1 MGIFAQNGVYAYF
14 SAAFV
19 PILFGMFLFFTSKA
33 AVITASLVAIVVH
46 FSYFYGN
53 LGVPFS
59 IATGQNPGVSAAMAI
74 TASIISGGLVYFY
87 TRRKADA

>member
-1 MGIFAQNGVYAYF
+1 
-14 SAAFV
+14 
-19 PILFGMFLFFTSKA
+19 MFLKDTSKA
-33 AVITASLVAIVVH
+33 AVITASIVAIVVH

-74 TASIISGGLVYFY
+74 TASIIIGGLVYFF
-87 TRRKADA
+87 TRRKTYE